1 MGPRARAKAP
11 SPPAAMVKS
20 KRVTDMKNQRFAG
33 NVLKRG
39 EVPKSISGKKS
50 LSAESPYKVGP
61 VLLAFFLFVVVG
73 SAVADHSRGDGEQR
87 AAADADRA
95 AAVYGR
101 GDVDDSRGGGCKRR
115 LTA

>member
-61 VLLAFFLFVVVG
+61 VLLAFFLFVVG
-73 SAVADHSRGDGEQR
+73 SAMLQIIRVATENNAPPQMQ
-87 AAADADRA
+87 
-95 AAVYGR
+95 
-101 GDVDDSRGGGCKRR
+101 
-115 LTA
+115 TAPPQSMAEEM